1 MWHDGRDDK
10 SPFGRFGM
18 RRLVLALLVA
28 ALGSATSAQAQDAVR
43 FVVPFTAGGP
53 VDTMARLLAN
63 TMQGPLGATIIVDD
77 RGGAGG
83 VIATELVSRAPADG
97 RTLLFGSQG
106 SHIVAAALRTDLK
119 YDPVTSFT
127 PIAMIGHVPM
137 VVVVAPESPVKD
149 LKELIELAKTKKL
162 TYGSAGPGSTMNLAL
177 ELVKYGAHVNITH
190 IPYRGFSL
198 ALPDLLAG
206 RLDTLA
212 ADPPVLLPLIATK
225 KVRALAVLG
234 TERLASLPDVPTAV
248 ELGYPDMVME
258 NWYGLLAP
266 AGIAPD
272 VTKKLEAAA
281 VTAIESPR
289 MQQAMKDGETH
300 GPLGAKAFKER
311 IEHDVAFWRPM
322 IKKLGIPMAN

>member
-1 MWHDGRDDK
+1 
-10 SPFGRFGM
+10 M
-18 RRLVLALLVA
+18 RQLLLLAFFLA
-28 ALGSATSAQAQDAVR
+28 ACAPPARAQETVR
-43 FVVPFTAGGP
+43 FVVPFAAGGP

-63 TMQGPLGATIIVDD
+63 SMQGPLGSTIIVDD

-106 SHIVAAALRTDLK
+106 SHVVAAALRTDLK
-119 YDPVTSFT
+119 YDPVKSFA
-127 PIAMIGHVPM
+127 PIVMIGHVPM
-137 VVVVAPESPVKD
+137 VVVVTPESPVKD
-149 LKELIELAKTKKL
+149 LKGLIELAKTRKL
-162 TYGSAGPGSTMNLAL
+162 NYGSAGPGSTMNLAL
-177 ELVKYGAHVNITH
+177 ELVNYGAHVSITH
-190 IPYRGFSL
+190 IPYRGFSV
-198 ALPDLLAG
+198 ALPDLLAN

-212 ADPPVLLPLIATK
+212 ADPPVVLPLIAAK

-258 NWYGLLAP
+258 NWYGVLAP

-272 VTKKLEAAA
+272 LAKKLETAAL
-281 VTAIESPR
+281 TAIKAPR
-289 MQQAMKDGETH
+289 MQQAMKEGETT
-300 GPLGAKAFKER
+300 GTLDAAGFKAR
-311 IEHDVAFWRPM
+311 IEHDVAFWGPM

>member
-1 MWHDGRDDK
+1 
-10 SPFGRFGM
+10 M
-18 RRLVLALLVA
+18 RRLLLTLLVA
-28 ALGSATSAQAQDAVR
+28 VLGCATSARADDAVR
-43 FVVPFTAGGP
+43 FIVPFTAGGP

-63 TMQGPLGATIIVDD
+63 SMQGPLGSTIIVDD

-83 VIATELVSRAPADG
+83 VIATELVSRSPADG

-127 PIAMIGHVPM
+127 PIVMVGRVPM
-137 VVVVAPESPVKD
+137 VVVVLPNSPVKD
-149 LKELIELAKTKKL
+149 LAGLIALAKTKKL
-162 TYGSAGPGSTMNLAL
+162 TYGSAGPGSTMDLAL
-177 ELVKYGAHVNITH
+177 ELVNYGGHVSITH

-212 ADPPVLLPLIATK
+212 ADPPVLLPLIAAK

-248 ELGYPDMVME
+248 ELGYPDMIME
-258 NWYGLLAP
+258 NWYGLFAP

-272 VTKKLEAAA
+272 TAKKLETAALA
-281 VTAIESPR
+281 AIKSAR
-289 MQQAMKDGETH
+289 MQQMMKEGETT
-300 GPLGAKAFKER
+300 GTLDAKGFKAR
-311 IEHDVAFWRPM
+311 IEHDVAFWGPM

>member
-1 MWHDGRDDK
+1 
-10 SPFGRFGM
+10 M
-18 RRLVLALLVA
+18 RRLFAAVLFALLA
-28 ALGSATSAQAQDAVR
+28 CASSARADETVR
-43 FVVPFTAGGP
+43 FVVPFAAGGP

-63 TMQGPLGATIIVDD
+63 AMQGPLGSTIIVDD
-77 RGGAGG
+77 RAGAGG
-83 VIATELVSRAPADG
+83 VIATELVSRSSADG

-106 SHIVAAALRTDLK
+106 SHVVAAALRTDLK
-119 YDPVTSFT
+119 YDPAKSFT

-137 VVVVAPESPVKD
+137 VLVVAPESPVAD
-149 LKELIELAKTKKL
+149 LKALIALAKTKKL

-177 ELVKYGAHVNITH
+177 ELVNYGAHVSITQ

-212 ADPPVLLPLIATK
+212 ADPPVLLPLIVAR

-234 TERLASLPDVPTAV
+234 TERLGLLPDVPTAV
-248 ELGYPDMVME
+248 ELGYPDMVMD

-266 AGIAPD
+266 AGIAPGM
-272 VTKKLEAAA
+272 VKKLEAAA
-281 VTAIESPR
+281 LEAIKSPR
-289 MQQAMKDGETH
+289 IQQAMKDGETT
-300 GPLGAKAFKER
+300 GTLDAKGFRAR
-311 IEHDVAFWRPM
+311 IEHDVAFWGPT

>member
-1 MWHDGRDDK
+1 
-10 SPFGRFGM
+10 M
-18 RRLVLALLVA
+18 RRLLLLALFLA
-28 ALGSATSAQAQDAVR
+28 ACAPPARAQETVR
-43 FVVPFTAGGP
+43 FVVPFAAGGP
-53 VDTMARLLAN
+53 VDTMARLLGNA
-63 TMQGPLGATIIVDD
+63 MQGPLGSTIIVDD

-106 SHIVAAALRTDLK
+106 SHVVAAALRTDLK
-119 YDPVTSFT
+119 YDPVKSFT
-127 PIAMIGHVPM
+127 PIVMIGHVPM
-137 VVVVAPESPVKD
+137 IVVVTPESPVKD
-149 LKELIELAKTKKL
+149 LKGLIALAKTKKL
-162 TYGSAGPGSTMNLAL
+162 SYGSAGPGSTMNLAL
-177 ELVKYGAHVNITH
+177 ELVNYGAHVSITH
-190 IPYRGFSL
+190 IPYRGFSV
-198 ALPDLLAG
+198 ALPDLLAN

-212 ADPPVLLPLIATK
+212 ADPPVVLPLIAAK

-272 VTKKLEAAA
+272 LAKKLETAAL
-281 VTAIESPR
+281 TAIKAPR
-289 MQQAMKDGETH
+289 MQQAMKEGETT
-300 GPLGAKAFKER
+300 GTLDAAGFKAR
-311 IEHDVAFWRPM
+311 IEHDVAFWGPM

>member
-1 MWHDGRDDK
+1 
-10 SPFGRFGM
+10 M
-18 RRLVLALLVA
+18 RRLLLLALFA
-28 ALGSATSAQAQDAVR
+28 ALGCATPAQAQETVR
-43 FVVPFTAGGP
+43 FVVPFAAGGP
-53 VDTMARLLAN
+53 VDTMARLLGNA
-63 TMQGPLGATIIVDD
+63 MQGPLGSTIVVDD

-106 SHIVAAALRTDLK
+106 SHVVAAALRTDLK
-119 YDPVTSFT
+119 YDPVKSFT

-137 VVVVAPESPVKD
+137 VVVVTPESPVKD
-149 LKELIELAKTKKL
+149 LKGLIELARTKKL
-162 TYGSAGPGSTMNLAL
+162 SYGSAGPGSTMNLAL
-177 ELVKYGAHVNITH
+177 ELVNYGAHVSITH
-190 IPYRGFSL
+190 IPYRGFAV

-212 ADPPVLLPLIATK
+212 ADPPVILPLIAAK

-266 AGIAPD
+266 AGTAPD
-272 VTKKLEAAA
+272 VVKKLETAALA
-281 VTAIESPR
+281 AIKSPR
-289 MQQAMKDGETH
+289 MQEAMKEGETT
-300 GPLGAKAFKER
+300 GTLDAAGFKAR
-311 IEHDVAFWRPM
+311 IEHDVAFWGPM

>member
-1 MWHDGRDDK
+1 
-10 SPFGRFGM
+10 M
-18 RRLVLALLVA
+18 RRLSIALLIAVLGLA
-28 ALGSATSAQAQDAVR
+28 APARADDAVR
-43 FVVPFTAGGP
+43 FVVPFAAGGP

-63 TMQGPLGATIIVDD
+63 SMQGPLGSTIIVDD

-83 VIATELVSRAPADG
+83 VIGTELVSRAPADG

-119 YDPVTSFT
+119 YDPLTSFT
-127 PIAMIGHVPM
+127 PIAMVGRVPM
-137 VVVVAPESPVKD
+137 VVVVLPDSPVAD
-149 LKELIELAKTKKL
+149 LKGLIALAKTKKL
-162 TYGSAGPGSTMNLAL
+162 IYGSAGPGSTMNIAL
-177 ELVKYGAHVNITH
+177 ELVNYGGHVSITH

-212 ADPPVLLPLIATK
+212 ADPPVLLPLIAAK

-234 TERLASLPDVPTAV
+234 TERLAALPDVPTAV

-258 NWYGLLAP
+258 NWYGLFAP
-266 AGIAPD
+266 SGIAPD
-272 VTKKLEAAA
+272 TAKKLETAALA
-281 VTAIESPR
+281 AIKSER
-289 MQQAMKDGETH
+289 MQQAMKDGETT
-300 GPLGAKAFKER
+300 GTLDAKGFTAR
-311 IEHDVAFWRPM
+311 IEHDVAFWGPM

>member
-1 MWHDGRDDK
+1 
-10 SPFGRFGM
+10 M
-18 RRLVLALLVA
+18 RRWLTALLLA
-28 ALGSATSAQAQDAVR
+28 ALGCATSVRAQETVR
-43 FVVPFTAGGP
+43 FVVPFAAGGP

-63 TMQGPLGATIIVDD
+63 SMQGPLGSTIIVDD

-106 SHIVAAALRTDLK
+106 SHVVAAALRTDLK
-119 YDPVTSFT
+119 YDPVKSFT
-127 PIAMIGHVPM
+127 PIVMVGRVPM
-137 VVVVAPESPVKD
+137 VLVVLPDSPVTD
-149 LKELIELAKTKKL
+149 LKALIALAKTKKL
-162 TYGSAGPGSTMNLAL
+162 SYGSAGPGSTMNLAV
-177 ELVKYGAHVNITH
+177 ELVNYGAHISITH

-212 ADPPVLLPLIATK
+212 ADPPVLLPLIAAK

-266 AGIAPD
+266 AGTPPD
-272 VTKKLEAAA
+272 VTQKLETAALA
-281 VTAIESPR
+281 AIKAPR
-289 MQQAMKDGETH
+289 MQQAMKEGEVTGTLDAH
-300 GPLGAKAFKER
+300 GFKARLER
-311 IEHDVAFWRPM
+311 DVAFWGPM
-322 IKKLGIPMAN
+322 IKKLGIPMAD